1 MFNLDEE
8 LSSLDLGIHE
18 ARNLAQNR
26 PLCRPRDVFAQR
38 YALLVVHATLG
49 LGMFNRFDG
58 MIRVTDRWTDR
69 RQHIEIAH
77 SLLHFAI
84 CSVARHKLVD
94 GFEV

>member
-1 MFNLDEE
+1 MMTCLRWILGSMRLEIWRKIG
-8 LSSLDLGIHE
+8 LSADYVTSLHM
-18 ARNLAQNR
+18 
-26 PLCRPRDVFAQR
+26 QR

-69 RQHIEIAH
+69 RQHIKIAH
-77 SLLHFAI
+77 SLVHFAI
-84 CSVARHKLVD
+84 CSVATHKLVD